1 MLCEL
6 KFRSGIWM
14 NLLIKNVKG
23 VSMKTR
29 LQILDDTYENNFV
42 DVSVKFTEEC
52 SPFSIAN
59 SGHIVTV
66 TRNGVQASFPFYGS
80 VYKPKCTIED
90 IPDMIMCAISDMT
103 TYADCND
110 YTELADQLGYSLE
123 EARELYKELEKQYT
137 NLITVFDTY
146 NEIADYMFN
155 QYV

>member
-1 MLCEL
+1 M
-6 KFRSGIWM
+6 
-14 NLLIKNVKG
+14 
-23 VSMKTR
+23 MKTR

-42 DVSVKFTEEC
+42 DVSIEFTGKR
-52 SPFSIAN
+52 SPFSTAY

-80 VYKPKCTIED
+80 IYKPQCTIED

-110 YTELADQLGYSLE
+110 YAELADQLGYSLK
-123 EARELYKELEKQYT
+123 EAKVVYSELEKQYN